1 MHIPAVS
8 SPTRKHLWRLPA
20 GSASFVVLLALGGVC
35 LTGCGGGNRT
45 ISVPVVRSVI
55 ADYAGT
61 YTGVWSAGGT
71 VVLEVATNGDVTATF
86 TGTGT
91 NASRTGIFNGTLDD
105 DGMIS
110 FVGGGGGGTGA
121 AFTVTSGKITIS
133 SSGVATVT
141 GTWSSPINV
150 ADSGTWSAA
159 RP

>member
-1 MHIPAVS
+1 MPS
-8 SPTRKHLWRLPA
+8 TSKPPSLPA
-20 GSASFVVLLALGGVC
+20 PTTAQNSAPPSPSTYVVLQG
-35 LTGCGGGNRT
+35 
-45 ISVPVVRSVI
+45 I
-55 ADYAGT
+55 ARVSQDRAKIDELWDKT
-61 YTGVWSAGGT
+61 YEVWFPNGKDDPD
-71 VVLEVATNGDVTATF
+71 VAHV
-86 TGTGT
+86 
-91 NASRTGIFNGTLDD
+91 
-105 DGMIS
+105 IS